1 MTFLMFGI
9 NVLIKCATHPAN
21 VEAVSTRRGN
31 KLMSMKTTTL
41 RSPINRFR
49 VQLKKKK
56 MVNRFH
62 DLGANICSN
71 GYIHY
76 EPFSSETTRLKKN
89 KHILH
94 SCLLSVVIDD

>member
-49 VQLKKKK
+49 VQ
-56 MVNRFH
+56 F
-62 DLGANICSN
+62 
-71 GYIHY
+71 
-76 EPFSSETTRLKKN
+76 KKN
-89 KHILH
+89 GQQISRFRCKYMLKWIH
-94 SCLLSVVIDD
+94 SL